1 MNTTISIIVPCY
13 NAPQFLL
20 RLLAELPRQTYPH
33 GLIEVV
39 VVDDASTQPV
49 NHIVAEMS
57 GSFTDFRRIYLVQ
70 HDLNRGRAAA
80 RNSGIL
86 NSTGDLLLFNDVDDF
101 PDPDFIERI
110 VARHLA
116 EPRTAV
122 RGNIQ
127 VLPEIC
133 ARSAF
138 LRYRNSRFL
147 GPRKHQQGKFKLNYT
162 NLSPCFFATSG
173 SSVMRA
179 DLLVVG
185 YFDERFTGYGGE
197 DEEMGYRLFQSGVR
211 IVFEEQAHIWDGD
224 DTTTL
229 DRTCER
235 YRNYGQF
242 GARLL
247 LTTHPDYLSYTSLR
261 WHEPVDPQR
270 DSLKISLIKKSI
282 SYILRPAL
290 AGMLQR
296 LLKAIDRRRFML
308 NPPGIFYQ
316 YVLRTYYQQGVQ
328 ERQAK
333 AGSFP
338 TRNAK
343 SS

>member
-33 GLIEVV
+33 DLIEVV
-39 VVDDASTQPV
+39 IVDDASTQPLS
-49 NHIVAEMS
+49 HIVAKMS
-57 GSFTDFRRIYLVQ
+57 DSFTDFRRLYLVQ
-70 HDLNRGRAAA
+70 HERNRGRAAA

-86 NSTGDLLLFNDVDDF
+86 NSTGELLLFNDVDDF

-116 EPRTAV
+116 EPRIAV
-122 RGNIQ
+122 RGNIR

-133 ARSAF
+133 AQSAF
-138 LRYRNSRFL
+138 LRYRDSRFL
-147 GPRKHQQGKFKLNYT
+147 GSRKNQQGKFKLDYN

-179 DLLVVG
+179 DLLAVG

-197 DEEMGYRLFQSGVR
+197 DEEMGFRLFRSGVR

-229 DRTCER
+229 ERTCMR

-242 GARLL
+242 GAQLL
-247 LTTHPDYLSYTSLR
+247 FTTHPDYLPYTSFR
-261 WHEPVDPQR
+261 WHEPVDTQW
-270 DSLKISLIKKSI
+270 DSLKIVLAKKFI
-282 SYILRPAL
+282 RYVLRPAM
-290 AGMLQR
+290 AGILQHFLMNIER
-296 LLKAIDRRRFML
+296 KRFPL
-308 NPPGIFYQ
+308 DPPDIVYQ
-316 YVLRTYYQQGVQ
+316 YVLRTNYQHGVQ
-328 ERQAK
+328 ER
-333 AGSFP
+333 
-338 TRNAK
+338 
-343 SS
+343 